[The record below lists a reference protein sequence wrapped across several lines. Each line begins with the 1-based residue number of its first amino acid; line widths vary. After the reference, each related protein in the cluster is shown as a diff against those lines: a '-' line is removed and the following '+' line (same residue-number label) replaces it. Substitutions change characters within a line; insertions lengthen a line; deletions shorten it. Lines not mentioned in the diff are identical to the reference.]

1 MSFVSVFL
9 RCEIELV
16 ENNLADLDNL
26 LVRQFKVFIGHGHFE
41 VGVDQIS
48 ESVHVL
54 VTDDRR

>member
-1 MSFVSVFL
+1 MSFISVFL
-9 RCEIELV
+9 GGEIELV
-16 ENNLADLDNL
+16 ENDLADLDDL
-26 LVRQFKVFIGHGHFE
+26 LVRQFKVFIGHWHFK